1 MFPYKKTELS
11 ARLLTM
17 ILTLQKARK
26 YATFQPLFIF
36 SCQHYHALHVAGVW
50 EEVHGLNGAY
60 VVVWGEVGEVACEG
74 CRVTA
79 DAEDLRD
86 VCVNQGIQ

>member
-1 MFPYKKTELS
+1 M
-11 ARLLTM
+11 
-17 ILTLQKARK
+17 
-26 YATFQPLFIF
+26 
-36 SCQHYHALHVAGVW
+36 AGVW
-50 EEVHGLNGAY
+50 EEVHGLDGAY
-60 VVVWGEVGEVACEG
+60 GVVWGEVCEVACEG

>member
-1 MFPYKKTELS
+1 
-11 ARLLTM
+11 M
-17 ILTLQKARK
+17 ILTSQKARK
-26 YATFQPLFIF
+26 YATFWHLFIF
-36 SCQHYHALHVAGVW
+36 PRHQTDGLHMAGVR

-60 VVVWGEVGEVACEG
+60 VVVGGEVCEVACEG